1 MIKIGAGCK
10 PNSVPACAG
19 HDHLTQ
25 DAGHPAPRA
34 TYPEASDG
42 QPASASL
49 FGLAPGGVYPAFCVA
64 TKAVS
69 SYLAISPL
77 PVPARRRA
85 IGGVFSVAL
94 SCSYLQFALRTTVPC
109 GVRTFLSGACPERSC
124 ARPKFCRPRFTD
136 ALRVA
141 RKIRMF
147 VRGQASED
155 SEKFSGL
162 KNYYISMLSGYPACN
177 IINVAHAC
185 RGAFIRLRKTPF
197 YLACLPQGD

>member
-1 MIKIGAGCK
+1 MFCRLNDPIFYHRAVSEPGMIKIGAGCK
-10 PNSVPACAG
+10 PNSVPAYAG

-69 SYLAISPL
+69 SYLTISPL
-77 PVPARRRA
+77 PVPACRRA

-124 ARPKFCRPRFTD
+124 ARPKYFILFQVVPEPLSSGQFNHLRLGHQSPGWQVDRPVGF
-136 ALRVA
+136 L
-141 RKIRMF
+141 
-147 VRGQASED
+147 
-155 SEKFSGL
+155 
-162 KNYYISMLSGYPACN
+162 P
-177 IINVAHAC
+177 VAH
-185 RGAFIRLRKTPF
+185 G
-197 YLACLPQGD
+197 